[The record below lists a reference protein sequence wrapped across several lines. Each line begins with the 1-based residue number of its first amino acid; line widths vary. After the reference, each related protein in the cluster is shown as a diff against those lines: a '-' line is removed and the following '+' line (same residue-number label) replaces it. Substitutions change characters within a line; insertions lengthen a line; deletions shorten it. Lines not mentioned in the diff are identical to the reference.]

1 VAAGG
6 VRALEGELAREVG
19 TGHPLQRIKAIS
31 VGRRIDSDDVLFF
44 LAEHSQPLAVV
55 HLTWASESSAQW
67 PVFYSS
73 IDDGVERCMK
83 PDHNEC
89 SEA

>member
-1 VAAGG
+1 MAAGG

-44 LAEHSQPLAVV
+44 LAEHSQP
-55 HLTWASESSAQW
+55 WQ
-67 PVFYSS
+67 
-73 IDDGVERCMK
+73 
-83 PDHNEC
+83 
-89 SEA
+89 